1 MQRAYLKID
10 HPKDLH
16 DSSLFLNKKGA
27 YRTPG
32 IPKFTRTWILECA
45 EDIPHR
51 IRIRELLLMKEFG
64 NFKYD
69 TETYIIRLLKITF
82 MDRQIWGSCNYF
94 ISLGLCHS
102 RGFSFHNCPNIITN
116 EFYVLQKS
124 WCLT

>member
-10 HPKDLH
+10 HPKDFH
-16 DSSLFLNKKGA
+16 DASLFLKKKKKVA

-45 EDIPHR
+45 EDIPYR

-69 TETYIIRLLKITF
+69 TEIYIKRLLKIT
-82 MDRQIWGSCNYF
+82 
-94 ISLGLCHS
+94 
-102 RGFSFHNCPNIITN
+102 
-116 EFYVLQKS
+116 VL
-124 WCLT
+124 